1 MEINKDIIMKYR
13 ILSAILFIAVS
24 LAASAQGTCTIN
36 GTIIDNRLSDGKKVK
51 KVYLTRTNELGQEI
65 EVAQAKV
72 RKGKYTLTY
81 PFAQDEH
88 VLLYAIKGFGE
99 GKDIGLFVEP
109 GTVSV
114 ATASAMRPEQSTATG
129 TPTNDAYTAYKAILR
144 DGADGAE
151 KKIAALAAHHGE
163 QWLDSPEGKSTAK
176 RIVAQ
181 ETIKTE
187 SQALRFL
194 IDHNASPMT
203 PLVIERTLLPKLSEA
218 YAGQVLNAVSTT
230 LHAHPYYQSL
240 RNSVLASSMKVG
252 NEVPDITLHLLDGDT
267 KHLAD
272 YRGRYVILNFWRSNC
287 EKSAEMLAELN
298 NLYEVIKPHQD
309 QYIIISVSLDS
320 DVAAWKSIVNGAGTN
335 REGWLHACDGM
346 GTDSP
351 AAKLYKV
358 VATPKTILI
367 EPEGLAVSL
376 DMETDEMVMRIEQI
390 LSGDLYYLDQKE

>member
-1 MEINKDIIMKYR
+1 MAHR
-13 ILSAILFIAVS
+13 ILSTIVAAMAC
-24 LAASAQGTCTIN
+24 LAASAQSTCTIN
-36 GTIIDNRLSDGKKVK
+36 GIIADNRLDDGKKVK
-51 KVYLTRTNELGQEI
+51 IVYLTRTNELGQEI

-72 RKGKYTLTY
+72 RKGRYTLTH
-81 PFAQDEH
+81 PLAQDEH
-88 VLLYAIKGFGE
+88 VLLYTIKGFGE
-99 GKDIGLFVEP
+99 GKGIGLFVEP
-109 GTVSV
+109 GVVSV
-114 ATASAMRPEQSTATG
+114 TTASAIQPEQSVATG
-129 TPTNDAYTAYKAILR
+129 TPANDVYTAYKAILR
-144 DGADGAE
+144 DGADDAE

-176 RIVAQ
+176 RVTAQ
-181 ETIKTE
+181 EAIKTE

-203 PLVIERTLLPKLSEA
+203 PLVIERTMLPKLSEA

-252 NEVPDITLHLLDGDT
+252 NEVPDITLHLLEGDT

-272 YRGRYVILNFWRSNC
+272 YRGRYVILNFWKSNC
-287 EKSAEMLAELN
+287 EKSAEMLAELS

-309 QYIIISVSLDS
+309 QCVIISVSLDS
-320 DVAAWKSIVNGAGTN
+320 DAETWKSIVHSAGTN

-346 GTDSP
+346 GADSP

-358 VATPKTILI
+358 ATTPKTILI